1 MAGREKKPL
10 NSKHLGVRKESDK
23 VVKVTEAAKE
33 EDVSNKTR
41 DSKQVQKD
49 VNQGKKCI
57 LKKRSTGG
65 IKSRKSLEST
75 EVTVKDGASSAVDCA
90 TGGKPA
96 RSSQNPKLRNTNKLN
111 KTAVSQSGTNLANE
125 LLCHSTD
132 TKRSQSPRL
141 CKTNK
146 VSKAGKQVSRTLEET
161 TVSDDSNLNTQN
173 TKAHSPKLRRFA
185 AQNKVGTGS
194 PDIRNGTKGRNT
206 PYVTRSDSPARVL
219 RNGKKRKLKDPS
231 LLEGLD
237 VGYPKRRRLLSITR
251 DGSGSDLGG
260 KSETCLDDQSSIA
273 GSDSSVCDFPRL
285 ENGKGNWDSD
295 CDSRV
300 PVDDTK
306 NEERSA
312 SDAFSLPNSEN
323 QSHASHDS
331 CLGKSISNKIA
342 ELIHRNKLTES
353 AGKELVPR
361 GEEKLVFTKP
371 SESDESSLE
380 KCIENEKN
388 LMDTN
393 FNLCEPESLCSEKT
407 NCKSIEHEL
416 SRDFSNQNISSG
428 SEVSETKETLEHVLP
443 TPRKVTMQDNAEVKE
458 LGHKNGQNLSVDIA
472 VCHAREK
479 SVKKVRDMKA
489 MKSKK
494 FFQQCPSSS
503 GVFYVVQN
511 PINIPSQKEGVRSVL
526 TASSGEHQSSLTC
539 TATELANM
547 GAAIVNS
554 SVDEKQSSDIEN
566 VASVEDD
573 ISSVS
578 VRDDVVKD
586 TLNMCAG
593 LELEKESACVLSQT
607 LTYEADVSSVNDPD
621 TDITTAGKED
631 CVFNSNVDGKGCNN
645 IDSETEYNNKID
657 LGSNDDGSTGILDR
671 KVDCESDIIKT
682 DSKNSNKITSVDCE
696 NTVKTDSKN
705 SNKITSV
712 DCENTVTHNV
722 VTDTY
727 DSNRIVIDKNDPVS
741 KGNGAAGC
749 IETVCK
755 DDCVMDTSIKKD
767 CKETVCDVD
776 MKIDYNESVDPSSG
790 TNFKEMSYSVGD
802 SSECSN
808 VTNKPQKPNFLEIPE
823 GTNNVK
829 AALETLIHNDC
840 ESGASEAGKNV
851 RRSTRSSVGKVRAA
865 MLHCMTTGRVKSSK
879 PDLQEK
885 SQEGVKDEA
894 ELFTVCLAESGNTMV
909 HEDVTFSARK
919 TSELKD
925 KQNDVEDK
933 NAKVKE
939 LEKKADPVFAEA
951 DRSDKAGELLLHH
964 STTSVTAQGVPSKQ
978 YLFHDHDVHMK
989 EEAEVLSEEMGTS
1002 MCVDGVVGG
1011 KKDDTSE
1018 TLLNVKTF
1026 QESVVE
1032 LEKTDEKEIISDQ
1045 DKKKTISQPK
1055 TDTSDITDCIDL
1067 GTEEVVHNKDSF
1079 DEGPAKKE
1087 ASKVTHNSESYT
1099 KLKIET
1105 DNKLPLQR
1113 KFMSNIVTQIKR
1125 DKEGKEEDDDKK
1137 DEMNNLEGGLIH
1149 KLQSGIEPTMFYAK
1163 ENVKD
1168 VVFHDSGLKSSDIV
1182 VKDIKMPENQYDC
1195 KEQQESISAKEEY
1208 PSVTSGCSIDGGQAK
1223 DSRKHV
1229 NEEIIHKEVTVEH
1242 CHKVS
1247 EDGAVGIMSHVEQFE
1262 VGDSLQKAS
1271 SSIDDVGT
1279 TSLDGEENDSKVSD
1293 SKSKFMEDEVS
1304 PEEQAIKESVLSAL
1318 GLQPLRVTQ
1327 VLYVLALTDVFSQW
1341 TDVHFVYI
1349 DYFTAFRM

>member
-1 MAGREKKPL
+1 MASREKKPL
-10 NSKHLGVRKESDK
+10 NSKQLGVRKESDK

-49 VNQGKKCI
+49 INQGKKCI

-75 EVTVKDGASSAVDCA
+75 EVTVKDGASSTVDCA
-90 TGGKPA
+90 VGGKPG
-96 RSSQNPKLRNTNKLN
+96 RSSQNPKLRHTNKLK
-111 KTAVSQSGTNLANE
+111 KTAISQSGTNLANE

-146 VSKAGKQVSRTLEET
+146 VSKAGKQGSRTLEET
-161 TVSDDSNLNTQN
+161 PVSDDSNLNTLN
-173 TKAHSPKLRRFA
+173 TKAQSPKLRRFA

-194 PDIRNGTKGRNT
+194 PDVRNGTKGRNT

-219 RNGKKRKLKDPS
+219 RNGKRRKLKDPS

-273 GSDSSVCDFPRL
+273 GSDSSVYDFPRL

-323 QSHASHDS
+323 QSRTSHDS

-353 AGKELVPR
+353 TGKELVPR

-371 SESDESSLE
+371 SESDESSLQ

-388 LMDTN
+388 VMDTN
-393 FNLCEPESLCSEKT
+393 FNLCEPESLSSEKT
-407 NCKSIEHEL
+407 SCKSIECEL

-428 SEVSETKETLEHVLP
+428 SEVSETKETVEHVLP
-443 TPRKVTMQDNAEVKE
+443 TPRRVTVQDNAELKE
-458 LGHKNGQNLSVDIA
+458 LGHKNGQNLSVGIA
-472 VCHAREK
+472 VCHPREK
-479 SVKKVRDMKA
+479 SVRKVRDIKA
-489 MKSKK
+489 MKSRN
-494 FFQQCPSSS
+494 FFQECPSSS

-511 PINIPSQKEGVRSVL
+511 PINISLQKEGARSVL
-526 TASSGEHQSSLTC
+526 TASSEEHQSSVTC

-547 GAAIVNS
+547 GSVIVNS
-554 SVDEKQSSDIEN
+554 SVEEKPSSDIEN
-566 VASVEDD
+566 VASVEGG

-578 VRDDVVKD
+578 VRDVVKD
-586 TLNMCAG
+586 TSNMCAG

-607 LTYEADVSSVNDPD
+607 PTYEADVSGVNDSV
-621 TDITTAGKED
+621 TDVTITGKED
-631 CVFNSNVDGKGCNN
+631 CVFNSNIDGKGCNN
-645 IDSETEYNNKID
+645 NDSELEYDSKID
-657 LGSNDDGSTGILDR
+657 LGSKDDGSTEILDR

-682 DSKNSNKITSVDCE
+682 DSKNANKITSVDCE
-696 NTVKTDSKN
+696 NTA
-705 SNKITSV
+705 
-712 DCENTVTHNV
+712 THDV

-727 DSNRIVIDKNDPVS
+727 DSNRIVIDNNDPVS
-741 KGNGAAGC
+741 TGNGAAGC
-749 IETVCK
+749 IKKVCK
-755 DDCVMDTSIKKD
+755 DDFVVDTSIKKD
-767 CKETVCDVD
+767 YKETVCDVD
-776 MKIDYNESVDPSSG
+776 VKIDYNESVDPSSG
-790 TNFKEMSYSVGD
+790 TDFKEMSYSVVD
-802 SSECSN
+802 RSECSS
-808 VTNKPQKPNFLEIPE
+808 VTNKPQKSNFLEIPE
-823 GTNNVK
+823 ATNNVK
-829 AALETLIHNDC
+829 AALESLIHNDC

-865 MLHCMTTGRVKSSK
+865 MLHCMTIGRMKSSK
-879 PDLQEK
+879 LDLQEK

-894 ELFTVCLAESGNTMV
+894 ESLTVCLAESGSTMV
-909 HEDVTFSARK
+909 HEDVTFSAKK
-919 TSELKD
+919 TSELKG
-925 KQNDVEDK
+925 KENVVEDK
-933 NAKVKE
+933 NVKVQE
-939 LEKKADPVFAEA
+939 LERKADPVFAA
-951 DRSDKAGELLLHH
+951 ANSSDKAGELLLHN
-964 STTSVTAQGVPSKQ
+964 STTEVTAQSVPSKQ
-978 YLFHDHDVHMK
+978 YLFHEHDVHMK

-1002 MCVDGVVGG
+1002 MCVDGVVGE
-1011 KKDDTSE
+1011 KKDETSG
-1018 TLLNVKTF
+1018 TLLNVKMF
-1026 QESVVE
+1026 QEAVVE
-1032 LEKTDEKEIISDQ
+1032 LGETDKKEIISDQ
-1045 DKKKTISQPK
+1045 DKKKRISQPK
-1055 TDTSDITDCIDL
+1055 TDTSDMTDFIDL
-1067 GTEEVVHNKDSF
+1067 GTEEVVQNEESF
-1079 DEGPAKKE
+1079 DGGPAKKE
-1087 ASKVTHNSESYT
+1087 ASKVTHTSESYT
-1099 KLKIET
+1099 KLKVET

-1113 KFMSNIVTQIKR
+1113 QFMSNIVTHIKR
-1125 DKEGKEEDDDKK
+1125 DKEGKEEDDKK

-1163 ENVKD
+1163 ENMKD
-1168 VVFHDSGLKSSDIV
+1168 VLFHDSGLKSSDIV
-1182 VKDIKMPENQYDC
+1182 VKDMKNNMPESQYDC
-1195 KEQQESISAKEEY
+1195 IEQQVSISAKEEF
-1208 PSVTSGCSIDGGQAK
+1208 PSVSSGCSIEGGQVK

-1229 NEEIIHKEVTVEH
+1229 NEEIIHKEVTVEQ
-1242 CHKVS
+1242 CHEVL

-1262 VGDSLQKAS
+1262 VEDSLHKAS

-1279 TSLDGEENDSKVSD
+1279 SILDTEENDSKVGEL
-1293 SKSKFMEDEVS
+1293 KSKFMEEEVS
-1304 PEEQAIKESVLSAL
+1304 PEEQAIKETVLSAL

-1327 VLYVLALTDVFSQW
+1327 VLYILAPTEMFRKW
-1341 TDVHFVYI
+1341 TDVHFVYTV
-1349 DYFTAFRM
+1349 YLTAFRI

>member
-1 MAGREKKPL
+1 MASREKKPL
-10 NSKHLGVRKESDK
+10 NSKQLGVRKESDK

-33 EDVSNKTR
+33 EDVSNKTK

-75 EVTVKDGASSAVDCA
+75 GVTVKDGASSTVDCA
-90 TGGKPA
+90 VGGKPG
-96 RSSQNPKLRNTNKLN
+96 RSSQNPKLRHTNKLN
-111 KTAVSQSGTNLANE
+111 KTAISQGGTNLANE

-132 TKRSQSPRL
+132 AKHSQSPRL

-146 VSKAGKQVSRTLEET
+146 VSKAGKQGSRALEET
-161 TVSDDSNLNTQN
+161 TVSDDSNLNTLN
-173 TKAHSPKLRRFA
+173 TKAQSPKLRRFA

-194 PDIRNGTKGRNT
+194 PDVRNGTKGRNT

-219 RNGKKRKLKDPS
+219 RNGKRRKLKDPS

-273 GSDSSVCDFPRL
+273 GSDSSVYDFPRL
-285 ENGKGNWDSD
+285 ENGKGIWDSD

-312 SDAFSLPNSEN
+312 SDAFSLPNTEN
-323 QSHASHDS
+323 QSRTSHDS

-353 AGKELVPR
+353 TGKELVPR

-371 SESDESSLE
+371 SESDESNLE

-393 FNLCEPESLCSEKT
+393 FNLCEPESLSSEKT
-407 NCKSIEHEL
+407 NCKSIECEL
-416 SRDFSNQNISSG
+416 SHDFSNQNISSG
-428 SEVSETKETLEHVLP
+428 SEVSETKETVEHVLP
-443 TPRKVTMQDNAEVKE
+443 TPRRVTVQDNAELKE
-458 LGHKNGQNLSVDIA
+458 LGHKNGQNLSVGIA
-472 VCHAREK
+472 VCHPREK
-479 SVKKVRDMKA
+479 SVRKVRDMKA
-489 MKSKK
+489 MKSRN
-494 FFQQCPSSS
+494 FFQECPSSS

-511 PINIPSQKEGVRSVL
+511 PINIPLQKEGARSVL
-526 TASSGEHQSSLTC
+526 TASSGEHQSSVTC

-547 GAAIVNS
+547 GAVIVNS
-554 SVDEKQSSDIEN
+554 SVEEKPSSDIEN
-566 VASVEDD
+566 VADVEGG

-578 VRDDVVKD
+578 VRDVEKD
-586 TLNMCAG
+586 TSNMCAG

-607 LTYEADVSSVNDPD
+607 PTNEADVSGVNDSD
-621 TDITTAGKED
+621 TDVTITHKGD
-631 CVFNSNVDGKGCNN
+631 CVFNSNIDGKGCNN
-645 IDSETEYNNKID
+645 IDSELEYDSKID
-657 LGSNDDGSTGILDR
+657 LGSKDDGSTGILDR

-696 NTVKTDSKN
+696 NTV
-705 SNKITSV
+705 
-712 DCENTVTHNV
+712 THGV

-727 DSNRIVIDKNDPVS
+727 DSNRIVIDNNDPVS
-741 KGNGAAGC
+741 TGNGAADC
-749 IETVCK
+749 IKKVCK
-755 DDCVMDTSIKKD
+755 DDFVVDTNIKKD

-776 MKIDYNESVDPSSG
+776 VKIDYNESVDPSNG
-790 TNFKEMSYSVGD
+790 TNFKEMSYNVVDG
-802 SSECSN
+802 SECSSM
-808 VTNKPQKPNFLEIPE
+808 TDKPQKSNFLEIPE
-823 GTNNVK
+823 ATNNVK
-829 AALETLIHNDC
+829 AALETMIHNDC

-865 MLHCMTTGRVKSSK
+865 MLHCMTTGRMKSSK
-879 PDLQEK
+879 LDLQEK

-894 ELFTVCLAESGNTMV
+894 ESLTVCLAESGSTMV

-919 TSELKD
+919 TSELKG
-925 KQNDVEDK
+925 KETDVEDK
-933 NAKVKE
+933 NVKVQE
-939 LEKKADPVFAEA
+939 SERKADPVFAA
-951 DRSDKAGELLLHH
+951 ASSSDKAGDLLLHN
-964 STTSVTAQGVPSKQ
+964 STTGVTAQSVPSKQ
-978 YLFHDHDVHMK
+978 YLFHKHDVHMK

-1011 KKDDTSE
+1011 KKDETSG
-1018 TLLNVKTF
+1018 TLLNVKMF
-1026 QESVVE
+1026 QEAAVE
-1032 LEKTDEKEIISDQ
+1032 PENTDKKEIISDQ
-1045 DKKKTISQPK
+1045 DKKKRISQPK
-1055 TDTSDITDCIDL
+1055 TDDTSDMTDFIDL
-1067 GTEEVVHNKDSF
+1067 GTEEVVQNEDFF
-1079 DEGPAKKE
+1079 DGGPAKKE
-1087 ASKVTHNSESYT
+1087 ASKVTHTGESYA
-1099 KLKIET
+1099 KLKVET
-1105 DNKLPLQR
+1105 DNVLPLQR
-1113 KFMSNIVTQIKR
+1113 TFMSNVVTHIKR
-1125 DKEGKEEDDDKK
+1125 DKEGKEEDDKN
-1137 DEMNNLEGGLIH
+1137 DEMNNLEGELIH

-1163 ENVKD
+1163 ENMKD
-1168 VVFHDSGLKSSDIV
+1168 IFHDSGLKSSDVV
-1182 VKDIKMPENQYDC
+1182 VKDMENNMPESQCDC
-1195 KEQQESISAKEEY
+1195 KEQQVTISAKEEF
-1208 PSVTSGCSIDGGQAK
+1208 PSVTSGCSIEGGQVK

-1229 NEEIIHKEVTVEH
+1229 NEEISHKEVTVEQ

-1262 VGDSLQKAS
+1262 VEDSLHKAS
-1271 SSIDDVGT
+1271 SSIDGIET
-1279 TSLDGEENDSKVSD
+1279 SSLDTEENDSKVSD
-1293 SKSKFMEDEVS
+1293 LKSKFMEEEVS
-1304 PEEQAIKESVLSAL
+1304 PEQQAIKETVLSAL

-1327 VLYVLALTDVFSQW
+1327 VLYVLAPTEIFRQW
-1341 TDVHFVYI
+1341 TDVHFVYTV
-1349 DYFTAFRM
+1349 YFTAFRM

>member
-1 MAGREKKPL
+1 MASREKKPL
-10 NSKHLGVRKESDK
+10 NSKQLGVRKESDK

-49 VNQGKKCI
+49 VNQGRKCI

-90 TGGKPA
+90 TGGKPG
-96 RSSQNPKLRNTNKLN
+96 RSSQNPKLRHTNKLN
-111 KTAVSQSGTNLANE
+111 KTAISQSGTNLATE

-141 CKTNK
+141 RKTNK
-146 VSKAGKQVSRTLEET
+146 VSKAGKQGSRTLEET
-161 TVSDDSNLNTQN
+161 TVSDDSNLNTLN
-173 TKAHSPKLRRFA
+173 TKVQSPKLRRFA

-194 PDIRNGTKGRNT
+194 PDVRNGAKGRNT

-219 RNGKKRKLKDPS
+219 RNGKRRKLKDPS

-312 SDAFSLPNSEN
+312 SDAVSLPNSEN
-323 QSHASHDS
+323 QSRTSHDS

-353 AGKELVPR
+353 TGKELVPR

-380 KCIENEKN
+380 KRIENEKN

-407 NCKSIEHEL
+407 NCKSIEREL

-428 SEVSETKETLEHVLP
+428 SEVSETKEIVEHILP
-443 TPRKVTMQDNAEVKE
+443 TPRKVTVQDNAELKE
-458 LGHKNGQNLSVDIA
+458 VGHKNGHNLSVDIA
-472 VCHAREK
+472 VCHPREK
-479 SVKKVRDMKA
+479 SVRKVRDMKA
-489 MKSKK
+489 VKSKT
-494 FFQQCPSSS
+494 FFQECPSSS

-511 PINIPSQKEGVRSVL
+511 PINIPLQKEGAQSVL

-554 SVDEKQSSDIEN
+554 SVEEKKSADIEN
-566 VASVEDD
+566 VTSVEDG

-578 VRDDVVKD
+578 VRDVVKD
-586 TLNMCAG
+586 TLNVCAG

-607 LTYEADVSSVNDPD
+607 LTYEADVSSVNDSD
-621 TDITTAGKED
+621 TDATITGKED
-631 CVFNSNVDGKGCNN
+631 CVFDSNIDGKGCNN
-645 IDSETEYNNKID
+645 IDSEMDNNDKID
-657 LGSNDDGSTGILDR
+657 LGSKDDGSTEILDR
-671 KVDCESDIIKT
+671 KVDCKSDIIKT

-696 NTVKTDSKN
+696 NTVTPD
-705 SNKITSV
+705 
-712 DCENTVTHNV
+712 V

-727 DSNRIVIDKNDPVS
+727 DSNRIMIDNNDPVS
-741 KGNGAAGC
+741 TGNGAAGC
-749 IETVCK
+749 IKTVCK
-755 DDCVMDTSIKKD
+755 DGCVMDTSVKKD

-776 MKIDYNESVDPSSG
+776 MKIDYNESADTSSG
-790 TNFKEMSYSVGD
+790 TNFKEMSYSVVD
-802 SSECSN
+802 RSECSG
-808 VTNKPQKPNFLEIPE
+808 VTNKPQKSNFHEIPE
-823 GTNNVK
+823 DTNNVK

-865 MLHCMTTGRVKSSK
+865 MLHCMTTGRMKSSK
-879 PDLQEK
+879 LDLQEK

-894 ELFTVCLAESGNTMV
+894 ESLTICLAESGSTMV
-909 HEDVTFSARK
+909 HEDVTLSARK
-919 TSELKD
+919 TSELKG

-939 LEKKADPVFAEA
+939 LERKADPVFAEA
-951 DRSDKAGELLLHH
+951 SGSDKTEELLLHN
-964 STTSVTAQGVPSKQ
+964 STTGVTAQNVPSKQ
-978 YLFHDHDVHMK
+978 CLFHKHDVHMK
-989 EEAEVLSEEMGTS
+989 EEAKVSSEEMGTS
-1002 MCVDGVVGG
+1002 VSVDGVVGG
-1011 KKDDTSE
+1011 KKDETSG
-1018 TLLNVKTF
+1018 TLLNVKMF

-1032 LEKTDEKEIISDQ
+1032 LEKTDKMEIISDQ
-1045 DKKKTISQPK
+1045 DKKKRISQPK
-1055 TDTSDITDCIDL
+1055 TDTSDMTDFIDL
-1067 GTEEVVHNKDSF
+1067 GTEEVVHNEDSF
-1079 DEGPAKKE
+1079 DGGPAKKE
-1087 ASKVTHNSESYT
+1087 TSTVTHNSESYT
-1099 KLKIET
+1099 KLKAET

-1113 KFMSNIVTQIKR
+1113 KFMSNIVAHIKR

-1163 ENVKD
+1163 ENMKD
-1168 VVFHDSGLKSSDIV
+1168 VMFHDSGLKSSDIV
-1182 VKDIKMPENQYDC
+1182 VKDMKNNMPESQYDC
-1195 KEQQESISAKEEY
+1195 KEQQVSISAKEEF
-1208 PSVTSGCSIDGGQAK
+1208 PSITSGCSVEGGQAK

-1229 NEEIIHKEVTVEH
+1229 NEEIIHEEVTVEQ
-1242 CHKVS
+1242 CPKIS

-1262 VGDSLQKAS
+1262 VEDSLHKAS
-1271 SSIDDVGT
+1271 SSIDGDGT
-1279 TSLDGEENDSKVSD
+1279 SSLDTEENDSKVSD
-1293 SKSKFMEDEVS
+1293 LKSKFMEEEVS

-1327 VLYVLALTDVFSQW
+1327 VLYVLALTEMFRQW
-1341 TDVHFVYI
+1341 TDVHFVYTI
-1349 DYFTAFRM
+1349 YFTAFRM

>member
-1 MAGREKKPL
+1 MASREKKPL
-10 NSKHLGVRKESDK
+10 NSKQLGVRKESDK

-65 IKSRKSLEST
+65 IKSRKSLESI

-90 TGGKPA
+90 TGGKPG
-96 RSSQNPKLRNTNKLN
+96 RSSQNPKLRHTNKLN
-111 KTAVSQSGTNLANE
+111 KTAISQSGTNLANE
-125 LLCHSTD
+125 LLCHSAD
-132 TKRSQSPRL
+132 TKRSRSPRL

-146 VSKAGKQVSRTLEET
+146 VSKAGKQGSRTLEET
-161 TVSDDSNLNTQN
+161 TVSDDSNLNTLN
-173 TKAHSPKLRRFA
+173 TKAQSPKLRRFA

-194 PDIRNGTKGRNT
+194 PDVRNGTKGRNT

-219 RNGKKRKLKDPS
+219 RNGKRRKLKDPS

-260 KSETCLDDQSSIA
+260 KSETGLDDQSSIA
-273 GSDSSVCDFPRL
+273 GSDSSVYDFPRL

-295 CDSRV
+295 CDSRI

-323 QSHASHDS
+323 QSRTSHDS

-353 AGKELVPR
+353 TGKELVPR

-371 SESDESSLE
+371 SESDESVLE

-388 LMDTN
+388 VMDTN
-393 FNLCEPESLCSEKT
+393 FNVCEPESLCSEKT
-407 NCKSIEHEL
+407 NCKSVEREI

-428 SEVSETKETLEHVLP
+428 SEVSETKETVEHVLP
-443 TPRKVTMQDNAEVKE
+443 TQRRATVQDNAELKE
-458 LGHKNGQNLSVDIA
+458 LGHKNGQNLSVDMA
-472 VCHAREK
+472 VCHPREK
-479 SVKKVRDMKA
+479 SVRKVRDIKA
-489 MKSKK
+489 LKSRK
-494 FFQQCPSSS
+494 FFQECPSSS
-503 GVFYVVQN
+503 GVFIVVQN
-511 PINIPSQKEGVRSVL
+511 PINIPLQKEGARSVL
-526 TASSGEHQSSLTC
+526 TASSGEPQSSLTC

-547 GAAIVNS
+547 GAVIVNS
-554 SVDEKQSSDIEN
+554 SVEEKPSSDVEN
-566 VASVEDD
+566 VASVEGG

-578 VRDDVVKD
+578 VRDVVKD
-586 TLNMCAG
+586 TLSVCAG

-607 LTYEADVSSVNDPD
+607 LTYEADVSSVNDSD
-621 TDITTAGKED
+621 TDVTITGKED
-631 CVFNSNVDGKGCNN
+631 CVFNSNIDGKGCNS
-645 IDSETEYNNKID
+645 IDSEVECDNRID
-657 LGSNDDGSTGILDR
+657 LGSKDDGSTGILDR

-682 DSKNSNKITSVDCE
+682 DSKNSNKV
-696 NTVKTDSKN
+696 
-705 SNKITSV
+705 TSV
-712 DCENTVTHNV
+712 DCENTVTHDA
-722 VTDTY
+722 VTDIY
-727 DSNRIVIDKNDPVS
+727 DSNRIVIDNNDPVS
-741 KGNGAAGC
+741 TGNGAAGC
-749 IETVCK
+749 IKKICE
-755 DDCVMDTSIKKD
+755 DDFVVDTSIKKD

-776 MKIDYNESVDPSSG
+776 VKIDYNESVDPSSG
-790 TNFKEMSYSVGD
+790 TNFEEMSYSVVD
-802 SSECSN
+802 RSECSS
-808 VTNKPQKPNFLEIPE
+808 VTNKPQKSNFLEIPE
-823 GTNNVK
+823 AANNVK

-865 MLHCMTTGRVKSSK
+865 MLHCMTTGRMKSSK
-879 PDLQEK
+879 LDLQEK

-894 ELFTVCLAESGNTMV
+894 ESLTICLAESGSTVV

-919 TSELKD
+919 SSELKD
-925 KQNDVEDK
+925 KENDVEDK
-933 NAKVKE
+933 NVEVKE
-939 LEKKADPVFAEA
+939 LERKADPVFAAA
-951 DRSDKAGELLLHH
+951 DSSDKAGELLLHN
-964 STTSVTAQGVPSKQ
+964 STTGVTAQSAPSKQ
-978 YLFHDHDVHMK
+978 YLIHKHDVHMK
-989 EEAEVLSEEMGTS
+989 EETEVLSEEMETS

-1011 KKDDTSE
+1011 KKDETSG
-1018 TLLNVKTF
+1018 TLLNVKMF
-1026 QESVVE
+1026 EESVVE
-1032 LEKTDEKEIISDQ
+1032 LEKTDKKEIISDQ
-1045 DKKKTISQPK
+1045 DKERRISEPK
-1055 TDTSDITDCIDL
+1055 TDTSDMTDFIDL
-1067 GTEEVVHNKDSF
+1067 GTEEVVENEDSF
-1079 DEGPAKKE
+1079 DGGPAKKE
-1087 ASKVTHNSESYT
+1087 ASKGTHTSESYT
-1099 KLKIET
+1099 KLKVET

-1113 KFMSNIVTQIKR
+1113 KFMSDIVTHIKR

-1163 ENVKD
+1163 ENMKD
-1168 VVFHDSGLKSSDIV
+1168 VVFHDSGLKPSDV
-1182 VKDIKMPENQYDC
+1182 VKDMKNNMPESQYDC
-1195 KEQQESISAKEEY
+1195 KEQQVSISAKEEF
-1208 PSVTSGCSIDGGQAK
+1208 PSVTSGCSIEGGQVK

-1229 NEEIIHKEVTVEH
+1229 NDEIIHEEVTVEQ

-1247 EDGAVGIMSHVEQFE
+1247 EDGAVGITSHVEQFE
-1262 VGDSLQKAS
+1262 VEDLLHKAS

-1279 TSLDGEENDSKVSD
+1279 SSLDAEQNDSKVSD
-1293 SKSKFMEDEVS
+1293 LKSKFMEEEVS
-1304 PEEQAIKESVLSAL
+1304 PEEQAIKETVLSAL

-1327 VLYVLALTDVFSQW
+1327 VLYVLAPTEMFRQW
-1341 TDVHFVYI
+1341 ADVHFAYC
-1349 DYFTAFRM
+1349 TAFRM